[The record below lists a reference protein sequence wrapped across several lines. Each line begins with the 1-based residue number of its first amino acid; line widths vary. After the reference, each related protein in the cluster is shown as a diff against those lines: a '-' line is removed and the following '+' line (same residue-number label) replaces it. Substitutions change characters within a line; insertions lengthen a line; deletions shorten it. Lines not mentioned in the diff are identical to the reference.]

1 VTRYAS
7 LLAVLLTGCATAP
20 PQIVRVAVP
29 VSCVVEMPAAPTI
42 TANAE
47 LRAMGDYRLLLTI
60 ARERLVLIGH
70 AGELRA
76 VVQGCQP

>member
-7 LLAVLLTGCATAP
+7 LLAVLLTGCATA

-42 TANAE
+42 TPNAE

>member
-7 LLAVLLTGCATAP
+7 LLAVLLTGCATA

-42 TANAE
+42 TANSE

-76 VVQGCQP
+76 VVEGCQP